1 MGDLVLVGKNI
12 DTTLTPADDS
22 TVSLRNNQYSVLV
35 VNESSKSIEID
46 QVIPVISIE
55 ILKKYLENSKVDI
68 EPFKFIG

>member
-1 MGDLVLVGKNI
+1 LGDLVLVGKNI